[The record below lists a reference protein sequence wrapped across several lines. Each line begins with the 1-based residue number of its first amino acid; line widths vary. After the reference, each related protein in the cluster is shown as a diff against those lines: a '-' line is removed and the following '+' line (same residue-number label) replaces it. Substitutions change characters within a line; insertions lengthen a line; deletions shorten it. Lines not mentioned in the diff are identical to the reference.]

1 MSDNSSTT
9 APFNKDGGDIANEP
23 SAETAE
29 DSLVFHGRNEEARE
43 VRFERLS
50 DDWEGEENQREYL
63 GKNGLDTLACRL
75 LYASSEEAAAI
86 LDQIIA
92 SASLVDPDDDQPK
105 CELVDFV
112 PHLAGQLANDAV
124 AWPRLKPLFNSH
136 LLRIIE
142 SALQYP
148 SPRVVK
154 AGHAALLRLLEN
166 GLIQNDVLE
175 QRIWPI
181 LLDKI
186 GHMPDTDATLSTIHL
201 MSKMTAWLGDDQ
213 TERVVVPALD
223 QMSSDPNFAVR
234 RVCAQ
239 LYGDFCAVVS
249 ITCAEKLVPAFL
261 RLCKDIEWVVRKT
274 CAEVFM
280 SVSSTVSLE
289 TRKLELAPAFEKLL
303 KDRVRWVYLAAYQSL
318 GPFITTFAD
327 PSITILGY
335 NHLGELVLKHPDGF
349 ESKSQTDNRGAD
361 VEDLD
366 DGDSRFRNNSW
377 RSMQDDKDKDSFLI
391 GNSSR
396 RMYLRALDLD
406 GDGYFV
412 DNSRKGKTKNGV
424 EPNFEENRE
433 EETMEEVGEAI
444 LVLGNWDDDEIVEEE
459 IVDEEEVEDQEDNAL
474 QGIEQVDNV
483 PEEVDEDVVID
494 HIEEVEA
501 SSDWMVYDG
510 KDENFNTFQFWR
522 EPLPNIDTELEEK
535 TPEQFGFSQTEKPQF
550 DDPEISKRARKRR
563 YKCKVSKFYR
573 ECTRRDTESVLNNNP
588 LENISLKPANMLGP
602 PHTPKSQDDVGE
614 VNLANKSTLPKPYL
628 PDSERA
634 IMHCERQMHHEQE
647 MHQRQRLKEA
657 MNSPPQ
663 DVVPQE
669 LIKHFVSMS
678 KLAMDEDYGN
688 DLAHHCAYN
697 LPAVVL
703 TLGPQHWDLLKPAY
717 KALAE
722 ALHWKVRRTAAS
734 SIHELAVIVG
744 EEVAT
749 EDLVPVFHG
758 FIKDLDEVRVAALKH
773 LAHFLKLLRPDGRD
787 SFLPLLTQFL
797 MMDNQWRW
805 RFRQEL
811 AEQLLQVLGLFSP
824 ADTCQHLSPVV
835 MSLLLDRVS
844 DVRKIALQ
852 LATELVSHVSIDV
865 SLLRSLL
872 AELAE
877 QFAHSSRWNRRQTF
891 SLFCSRLVA
900 EGVLSGEM
908 FARDVLP
915 HLLDLSW
922 DRVPNVRL
930 TVARALANDLM
941 TQPYFTDVN
950 CPHHEVL
957 VAVLKRLQ
965 TDKDK
970 DVRYFASQVPA
981 NLQTQFNVN
990 EQNQTKIRS
999 SSDAEVETKN
1009 L

>member
-1 MSDNSSTT
+1 MSCEYRTRELRALDKQYGAGSGHTT
-9 APFNKDGGDIANEP
+9 GTGAATPVINNDKCIQYKALPLDDFRLYSRYFCTKMAPLHNKQ
-23 SAETAE
+23 
-29 DSLVFHGRNEEARE
+29 L
-43 VRFERLS
+43 
-50 DDWEGEENQREYL
+50 
-63 GKNGLDTLACRL
+63 KN
-75 LYASSEEAAAI
+75 
-86 LDQIIA
+86 
-92 SASLVDPDDDQPK
+92 DQPK

-249 ITCAEKLVPAFL
+249 ITCAEKLVPAFM

-303 KDRVRWVYLAAYQSL
+303 NDRVRWVYLAAYQSL

-349 ESKSQTDNRGAD
+349 ESKSQTDNRGVD

-377 RSMQDDKDKDSFLI
+377 RSMQDDKDADSFLI

-412 DNSRKGKTKNGV
+412 DNSRKGRKKIGV
-424 EPNFEENRE
+424 DIYLE
-433 EETMEEVGEAI
+433 EEEERRRGGDSEETSEEVGEAI
-444 LVLGNWDDDEIVEEE
+444 LVLGNCEDDV
-459 IVDEEEVEDQEDNAL
+459 VEEEVEEEEDEQDGEAPPDNERVDNAT
-474 QGIEQVDNV
+474 
-483 PEEVDEDVVID
+483 EEVDEDVIID

-501 SSDWMVYDG
+501 STDWVVHDG

-522 EPLPNIDTELEEK
+522 EPLPNIDTELK
-535 TPEQFGFSQTEKPQF
+535 SNNNRKLTKRSRSSKKKPLGAVTWTTEK
-550 DDPEISKRARKRR
+550 
-563 YKCKVSKFYR
+563 KCQGDVEENVS
-573 ECTRRDTESVLNNNP
+573 
-588 LENISLKPANMLGP
+588 
-602 PHTPKSQDDVGE
+602 
-614 VNLANKSTLPKPYL
+614 NKSIVHEYQANSDISRIKALTT
-628 PDSERA
+628 
-634 IMHCERQMHHEQE
+634 ERQRSREP
-647 MHQRQRLKEA
+647 KI
-657 MNSPPQ
+657 PTQ
-663 DVVPQE
+663 DIVPQE
-669 LIKHFVSMS
+669 LIEHFVSMS

-703 TLGPQHWDLLKPAY
+703 TLGPKHWDILKPAY

-773 LAHFLKLLRPDGRD
+773 LAHFLKLLRPDGRN

-844 DVRKIALQ
+844 EVRKIALQ

-891 SLFCSRLVA
+891 SLLCSRLVA

-941 TQPYFTDVN
+941 AQPYFTDVN
-950 CPHHEVL
+950 SPHHEVL

-970 DVRYFASQVPA
+970 DVRYFASQVPD
-981 NLQTQFNVN
+981 NVQTQFNIN
-990 EQNQTKIRS
+990 ESNQTKIRS
-999 SSDAEVETKN
+999 SSDNEAETKN